1 MKTFTLLNAGVGD
14 YYGNPV
20 LYSNT
25 NRNRYIVIRKDLHGC
40 ILYYAYKPS
49 FAGSF
54 VTLKGA
60 IRQMLIGDKLNGKYF
75 ASRYWEDKEFKRRRD
90 AVKFASKLI
99 REYYDSVKPCTSY
112 K

>member
-1 MKTFTLLNAGVGD
+1 MKTHVILNAGAGD

-20 LYSNT
+20 LYSIT
-25 NRNRYIVIRKDLHGC
+25 NRKRLINIRKDLHGC

-60 IRQMLIGDKLNGKYF
+60 TRQMLIGDKKATYYE
-75 ASRYWEDKEFKRRRD
+75 RYWK
-90 AVKFASKLI
+90 
-99 REYYDSVKPCTSY
+99 
-112 K
+112 